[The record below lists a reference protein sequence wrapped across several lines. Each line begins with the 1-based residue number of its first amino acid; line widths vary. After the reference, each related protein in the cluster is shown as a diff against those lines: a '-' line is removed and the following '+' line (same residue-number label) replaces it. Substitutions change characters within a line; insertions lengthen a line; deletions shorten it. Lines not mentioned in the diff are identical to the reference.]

1 MFRFILPYAA
11 AAALLV
17 SSFSNALAVEV
28 YLFKGAGDFSFVAKG
43 LHFSKGLERIT
54 DALNEDGIHA
64 ELRRASS
71 VDDAYRTILKRR
83 PESVAFI
90 GHSMGA
96 LASLAIAKRMGAAG
110 IRVAYVGLIDIPGPI
125 GVAGDNVEWVENYYS
140 IHPVYGKLTNTR
152 SHPNAKNIHV
162 SGQIHTT
169 MDDSSEVRNGM
180 LSAIRKVHAKEQQT
194 TPPQPETI
202 MVENTMSPAAQQPA
216 SSQPP
221 RLLKIDEEP
230 VEAAAV
236 AQPVQNF
243 VGAQQFENVA
253 DQPPIR
259 LPSVAGV
266 APASQPATSNVASAA
281 PAVPAS
287 PAIDPGHTASVEEPA
302 VIRAGKSLIGKA
314 RGFIAGIN
322 NRRIERANK
331 FGP

>member
-11 AAALLV
+11 GAALLV
-17 SSFSNALAVEV
+17 SSISNALAVEV

-54 DALNEDGIHA
+54 DALNEEGIRA
-64 ELRRASS
+64 ELRRASA

-180 LSAIRKVHAKEQQT
+180 LSAIRKVHALEQQA

-202 MVENTMSPAAQQPA
+202 MVENATPPAVKPA

-230 VEAAAV
+230 VEAAAI
-236 AQPVQNF
+236 ARPVQNF

-259 LPSVAGV
+259 LPSVAANP
-266 APASQPATSNVASAA
+266 APLSSQTTATQV
-281 PAVPAS
+281 PPAS

-314 RGFIAGIN
+314 RGFITGLN
-322 NRRIERANK
+322 NRRIERAKK
-331 FGP
+331 FEP